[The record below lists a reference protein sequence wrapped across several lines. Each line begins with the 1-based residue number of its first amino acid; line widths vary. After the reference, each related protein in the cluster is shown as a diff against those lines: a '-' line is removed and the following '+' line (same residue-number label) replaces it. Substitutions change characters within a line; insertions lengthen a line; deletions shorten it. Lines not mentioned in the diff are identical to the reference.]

1 SCTTALTLSEGE
13 RNIKKSVY
21 PFIAL
26 KITGNNNTSIFS
38 IYPNLFY
45 ICCMEAK
52 RCIVHIDL
60 DSFFVSVERKFNPD
74 LIGKPVLIG
83 GSADRGVVAS
93 CSYEARKFGIHSA
106 MPMKQ
111 AMKLCPHATIIRGS
125 HGRYSEASR
134 EVTQIIHNSVPLYQ
148 KTSIDEFYIDLT
160 GMDRFHDCYQLA
172 TDLRQRIIR
181 ETGLPISFGMASCKT
196 VAKMATNAAKPNGQ
210 VLIEHGKEKEF
221 MAPLSIRKIPMLGE
235 KTCQKLYQFGIE
247 KIGDLQRVELK
258 FLETV
263 FGKHGRYIWE
273 RANGIDESEIVPHS
287 DRKSISTENTFEA
300 DVNDVK
306 TLETVL
312 VSMTEELAYKL
323 RKENKVASCLA
334 IKIRFANFETHTVQ
348 EKIALTAAE
357 HILIPGIKN
366 LLKKAWNGH
375 RPIRLIGVKLSN
387 LCPGSYQI
395 NLFEDNEERI
405 NLYQAMDK
413 INFKFGDKT
422 VCRAAGMAIGTR
434 NFNPFLKD

>member
-1 SCTTALTLSEGE
+1 ME
-13 RNIKKSVY
+13 
-21 PFIAL
+21 L
-26 KITGNNNTSIFS
+26 K
-38 IYPNLFY
+38 
-45 ICCMEAK
+45 
-52 RCIVHIDL
+52 RHIVHIDL

-74 LIGKPVLIG
+74 LIGKAVLIG

-93 CSYEARKFGIHSA
+93 CSYEARKYGVHSA

-111 AMKLCPHATIIRGS
+111 ALKLCPHAIVIRGT

-134 EVTQIIHNSVPLYQ
+134 QVTEIIHDSVPLYQ

-160 GMDRFHDCYQLA
+160 GMDRFYDCYQIA
-172 TDLRQRIIR
+172 TDLRQRVIR
-181 ETGLPISFGMASCKT
+181 ETGLPISFGMASGKT
-196 VAKMATNAAKPNGQ
+196 VAKMATNQAKPNGQ
-210 VLIEHGKEKEF
+210 LLVQHGSEKEF

-247 KIGDLQRVELK
+247 KIGDLQKVDLR

-263 FGKHGRYIWE
+263 FGKAGRYIWE
-273 RANGIDESEIVPHS
+273 KANGIDSSEIVPHS
-287 DRKSISTENTFEA
+287 DRKSISTENTFDA
-300 DVNDVK
+300 DVSDAK

-312 VSMTEELAYKL
+312 VSMTEELSAKL
-323 RKENKVASCLA
+323 RKENKVAGCLA
-334 IKIRFANFETHTVQ
+334 IKVRYANFETHTQQ

-366 LLKKAWNGH
+366 LLKKAWNQH
-375 RPIRLIGVKLSN
+375 RPIRLIGVKLSQ
-387 LCPGSYQI
+387 LCTGSYQI

-405 NLYQAMDK
+405 RLYQAMDK

-422 VCRAAGMAIGTR
+422 VCRAAGMAVGTR
-434 NFNPFLKD
+434 NFNPFNKE

>member
-1 SCTTALTLSEGE
+1 
-13 RNIKKSVY
+13 
-21 PFIAL
+21 
-26 KITGNNNTSIFS
+26 
-38 IYPNLFY
+38 
-45 ICCMEAK
+45 MEAK
-52 RCIVHIDL
+52 RWIVHIDL
-60 DSFFVSVERKFNPD
+60 DSFFVSVERKFDPSLN
-74 LIGKPVLIG
+74 GKPVLIG

-111 AMKLCPHATIIRGS
+111 AMKLCPHAVVIRGN
-125 HGRYSEASR
+125 HGRYSIASR
-134 EVTQIIHNSVPLYQ
+134 EVTQIIHDSVPLYQ

-172 TDLRQRIIR
+172 SALRQRIMR

-210 VLIEHGKEKEF
+210 LLIPHGSEKEF
-221 MAPLSIRKIPMLGE
+221 MAPMSIRKIPMLGE

-273 RANGIDESEIVPHS
+273 RANGVDDSEIVPHS
-287 DRKSISTENTFEA
+287 DRKSISTENTFETDIA
-300 DVNDVK
+300 DKK

-312 VSMTEELAYKL
+312 VSMTEELAFKL
-323 RKENKVASCLA
+323 RKENKLASCLA
-334 IKIRFANFETHTVQ
+334 IKVRYANFETHTVQ

-387 LCPGSYQI
+387 ISQGSYQI

-405 NLYQAMDK
+405 KLYQAMDK
-413 INFKFGDKT
+413 INFKFGEKT
-422 VCRAAGMAIGTR
+422 VCRASGMAIGTR
-434 NFNPFLKD
+434 NFNPFLRD

>member
-1 SCTTALTLSEGE
+1 
-13 RNIKKSVY
+13 
-21 PFIAL
+21 
-26 KITGNNNTSIFS
+26 
-38 IYPNLFY
+38 
-45 ICCMEAK
+45 MEAK

-111 AMKLCPHATIIRGS
+111 AMKLCPHAIVIRGS

-134 EVTQIIHNSVPLYQ
+134 QVTQIIHDSVPLYQ
-148 KTSIDEFYIDLT
+148 KTSVDEFYIDLT
-160 GMDRFHDCYQLA
+160 GMERFHDCYQFA
-172 TDLRQRIIR
+172 SDLRARIIK
-181 ETGLPISFGMASCKT
+181 ETGLPISFGMASGKT

-210 VLIEHGKEKEF
+210 LLIEHGKEKQF

-235 KTCQKLYQFGIE
+235 KTCQRLYQFGIE

-273 RANGIDESEIVPHS
+273 RANGIDESEIVPHG

-300 DVNDVK
+300 DVNDK
-306 TLETVL
+306 RTLETVL

-348 EKIALTAAE
+348 EKISLTAAE

-387 LCPGSYQI
+387 LCHGSYQI

-405 NLYQAMDK
+405 KLYQAMDK
-413 INFKFGDKT
+413 INFKFGEKT

-434 NFNPFLKD
+434 NFNPFLRD

>member
-1 SCTTALTLSEGE
+1 
-13 RNIKKSVY
+13 
-21 PFIAL
+21 
-26 KITGNNNTSIFS
+26 
-38 IYPNLFY
+38 
-45 ICCMEAK
+45 MEAK
-52 RCIVHIDL
+52 RWIVHIDL
-60 DSFFVSVERKFNPD
+60 DSFFVSVERKFDPS

-111 AMKLCPHATIIRGS
+111 AMKLCPHATVIRGN
-125 HGRYSEASR
+125 HGRYSVASR
-134 EVTQIIHNSVPLYQ
+134 EVTQIIHDSVPLYQ
-148 KTSIDEFYIDLT
+148 KTSVDEFYIDFT
-160 GMDRFHDCYQLA
+160 GMDRFHDCYQIA
-172 TDLRQRIIR
+172 SDLRQRIMR

-210 VLIEHGKEKEF
+210 LLIEHGKEKEF
-221 MAPLSIRKIPMLGE
+221 MAPMSIRKIPMLGE

-287 DRKSISTENTFEA
+287 DRKSISTENTFHTDVA
-300 DVNDVK
+300 DKK

-312 VSMTEELAYKL
+312 VSMTEELAFKL
-323 RKENKVASCLA
+323 RKENKLASCLA
-334 IKIRFANFETHTVQ
+334 IKVRYANFETHTVQ

-375 RPIRLIGVKLSN
+375 RPIRLIGVRLSN
-387 LCPGSYQI
+387 IAQGSYQI

-405 NLYQAMDK
+405 KLYQAVDK
-413 INFKFGDKT
+413 INFKFGEKT

-434 NFNPFLKD
+434 NFNPFLRD

>member
-1 SCTTALTLSEGE
+1 
-13 RNIKKSVY
+13 
-21 PFIAL
+21 
-26 KITGNNNTSIFS
+26 
-38 IYPNLFY
+38 
-45 ICCMEAK
+45 MEAK
-52 RCIVHIDL
+52 RYIVHIDL

-111 AMKLCPHATIIRGS
+111 AMKLCPHAIVIRGS

-134 EVTQIIHNSVPLYQ
+134 QVTQIIHDSVPLYQ

-172 TDLRQRIIR
+172 TDLRARITR

-210 VLIEHGKEKEF
+210 IFIEHGKEKEF

-273 RANGIDESEIVPHS
+273 RANGIDDSEIVAHS
-287 DRKSISTENTFEA
+287 ERKSISTENTFES
-300 DVNDVK
+300 DVNDKK
-306 TLETVL
+306 TIETVL

-348 EKIALTAAE
+348 EKISLTAAE

-387 LCPGSYQI
+387 LCQGSYQI

-405 NLYQAMDK
+405 KLYQAMDK

-434 NFNPFLKD
+434 DFNPFLKD

>member
-1 SCTTALTLSEGE
+1 
-13 RNIKKSVY
+13 
-21 PFIAL
+21 
-26 KITGNNNTSIFS
+26 
-38 IYPNLFY
+38 
-45 ICCMEAK
+45 MEAK
-52 RCIVHIDL
+52 RYIVHIDL

-74 LIGKPVLIG
+74 LVGKPVLIG

-111 AMKLCPHATIIRGS
+111 AMKLCPHATVIRGS
-125 HGRYSEASR
+125 HGRYGEASR
-134 EVTQIIHNSVPLYQ
+134 QVTQIIHDSVPLYQ

-172 TDLRQRIIR
+172 TDLRARITR

-210 VLIEHGKEKEF
+210 IFIEHGKEKEF

-235 KTCQKLYQFGIE
+235 KTCQKLYQFGVE

-273 RANGIDESEIVPHS
+273 RANGIDDSEIVPHS
-287 DRKSISTENTFEA
+287 DRKSISTENTFES
-300 DVNDVK
+300 DVNDKK
-306 TLETVL
+306 TIETVL

-387 LCPGSYQI
+387 LCQGSYQI

-405 NLYQAMDK
+405 KLYQAMDK

>member
-1 SCTTALTLSEGE
+1 
-13 RNIKKSVY
+13 
-21 PFIAL
+21 
-26 KITGNNNTSIFS
+26 
-38 IYPNLFY
+38 
-45 ICCMEAK
+45 MEAK

-74 LIGKPVLIG
+74 LIGKAVLIG

-93 CSYEARKFGIHSA
+93 CSYEARKYGVHSA

-148 KTSIDEFYIDLT
+148 KTSIDEFYIDMT
-160 GMDRFHDCYQLA
+160 GMDRFHNCYQLA
-172 TDLRQRIIR
+172 TDLRQRITR
-181 ETGLPISFGMASCKT
+181 ETGLPISFGMASGKT

-210 VLIEHGKEKEF
+210 LLIPHGKEKEF

-235 KTCQKLYQFGIE
+235 KTCQKLYQFGVE

-287 DRKSISTENTFEA
+287 DRKSISTENTFESDVA
-300 DVNDVK
+300 DK
-306 TLETVL
+306 RTLETVL

-323 RKENKVASCLA
+323 RKENKVSSCMA
-334 IKIRFANFETHTVQ
+334 IKIRYTNFETHTVQ

-366 LLKKAWNGH
+366 LLKKAWNQH
-375 RPIRLIGVKLSN
+375 RPVRLIGVKLSN
-387 LCPGSYQI
+387 LCQGSYQI

-405 NLYQAMDK
+405 KLYQAMDK